1 MAIFVIIISVQPP
14 EVVNGSQSPTGDILP
29 THSTWSVAFDL
40 QVSFPNFQPL
50 RKYFKKSKI
59 FRKERDLWDQSFM
72 NRCVCGGVGGSI
84 LRWGG
89 GGSRKNI
96 SV

>member
-40 QVSFPNFQPL
+40 QVSFPSFQPL
-50 RKYFKKSKI
+50 RKYFKKK
-59 FRKERDLWDQSFM
+59 
-72 NRCVCGGVGGSI
+72 
-84 LRWGG
+84 
-89 GGSRKNI
+89 
-96 SV
+96 